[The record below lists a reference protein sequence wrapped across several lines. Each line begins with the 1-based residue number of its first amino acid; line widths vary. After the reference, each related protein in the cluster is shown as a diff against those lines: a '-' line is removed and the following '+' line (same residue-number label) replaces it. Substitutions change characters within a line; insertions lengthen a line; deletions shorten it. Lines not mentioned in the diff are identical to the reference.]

1 MTALMIEKGLISL
14 DMVVELIKNMRK
26 YHLTH
31 IMPVNEIGVLHCEAI
46 NELIIDEEGNVFLQI
61 VNDDEPILLPQ
72 LANAI

>member
-14 DMVVELIKNMRK
+14 DVVMELIKNMQK